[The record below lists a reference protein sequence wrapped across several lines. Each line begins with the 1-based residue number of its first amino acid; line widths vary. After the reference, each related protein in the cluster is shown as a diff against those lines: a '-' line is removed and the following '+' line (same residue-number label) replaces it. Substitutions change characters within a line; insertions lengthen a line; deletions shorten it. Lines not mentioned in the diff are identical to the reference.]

1 MSKIPFFQRWKLSLS
16 SEGSAGS
23 ILKTLTKKTDQNQT
37 IVESGETT
45 QWVRALLL
53 LLRSWVQSSAHT
65 KQLTTGC
72 NFSSRG
78 PDALLWPLQ
87 ALHVVLRYTIHT
99 CKSVNLKK
107 NIPHC

>member
-1 MSKIPFFQRWKLSLS
+1 MNPPDWGGLCVKNSILSAVEALSLSLS

-45 QWVRALLL
+45 QWVRALPL

-87 ALHVVLRYTIHT
+87 ALHVVLIH
-99 CKSVNLKK
+99 N
-107 NIPHC
+107 PHM